1 MDTAQPAATA
11 PDPQNGRL
19 SWFTR
24 ISYGLGDT
32 AMNIVAG
39 AMTILTFFYTDYAG
53 VEPTT
58 VGLVFLLSRI
68 FDGISDLIMGF
79 VVERTNSK
87 WGKSRP
93 WILWSSIPFCISI
106 VLIYTV
112 PQGPDFMKFVY
123 LFITYNFCNTVCY
136 TALNLPYG
144 SLSAMMTRISRERDM
159 LSITRMALS
168 PIGKII
174 SISATLPLI
183 KVLGDNQAAWIKV
196 MSIWAVLAFV
206 LLMLCFS
213 QCKETVVIK
222 ARKKVSK
229 VPVVKSLKCLFGNKY
244 FWMAMTIWMMQCI
257 IQMVTGTVLPYYCK
271 YIFHDDSLF
280 SILLLCEVIT
290 TIVCTILFCP
300 SLLKRFGK
308 RNMSLIGVVVALVG
322 HLIYCLNPTSFSW
335 VVFSCIIRGIGF
347 APLNSVI
354 FGFLGDVVEYGQ
366 WKFHVRQEG
375 LIFSGGSVGYKVGTG
390 ITGAFITV
398 LMSWSGYI
406 SSSTADAVQP
416 QSAIDM
422 IVNMYMYGM
431 IIIWVILLIVLLCYQ
446 LDKLYPKIM
455 RDLVDREAHGEL

>member
-1 MDTAQPAATA
+1 
-11 PDPQNGRL
+11 
-19 SWFTR
+19 
-24 ISYGLGDT
+24 
-32 AMNIVAG
+32 
-39 AMTILTFFYTDYAG
+39 
-53 VEPTT
+53 
-58 VGLVFLLSRI
+58 
-68 FDGISDLIMGF
+68 
-79 VVERTNSK
+79 
-87 WGKSRP
+87 
-93 WILWSSIPFCISI
+93 
-106 VLIYTV
+106 
-112 PQGPDFMKFVY
+112 
-123 LFITYNFCNTVCY
+123 
-136 TALNLPYG
+136 
-144 SLSAMMTRISRERDM
+144 
-159 LSITRMALS
+159 
-168 PIGKII
+168 
-174 SISATLPLI
+174 
-183 KVLGDNQAAWIKV
+183 
-196 MSIWAVLAFV
+196 
-206 LLMLCFS
+206 
-213 QCKETVVIK
+213 
-222 ARKKVSK
+222 
-229 VPVVKSLKCLFGNKY
+229 
-244 FWMAMTIWMMQCI
+244 MMQCI
-257 IQMVTGTVLPYYCK
+257 IQMVTGTILPYYCK